1 MPPPP
6 QAQGVND
13 APMWSFA
20 LLAAALVALTLALL
34 LPPLLSRRP
43 PAGDAAAN
51 EANLAIHRER
61 LRETDA
67 EHEAGHITREERDR
81 TRGEIERELLDDLD
95 EHPSPAGDRS
105 PSRRSALVVA
115 LAVPVL
121 AVAVYFHLGEWRS
134 LMDTAAEQEE
144 DPSLALLEASA
155 RANPR
160 DAEGWMK
167 LGRAAVA
174 AERYHRGLLAFA
186 EAERLRGDDPD
197 LLADYAEAE
206 VLLRGYDFQG
216 DPARRLERALALDP
230 RHPKAL
236 WLAGF
241 AALQSARPER
251 AVERWQALLALL
263 GTDPERAR
271 VVEAL
276 IARTREETGA
286 GSEGEGAPVLLVRV
300 EMDERFRDGLDGSE
314 TLFVYA
320 HALEGPPVPL
330 VARRESARG
339 LPLTVRLDDSMS
351 MLPDRSLS
359 SADRVRVGARVSRS
373 GNARAG
379 SGDIQGTSA
388 AFDLRAGETEVLVVL
403 DERLP

>member
-1 MPPPP
+1 
-6 QAQGVND
+6 
-13 APMWSFA
+13 MWSFA

-43 PAGDAAAN
+43 SAGDAAAKD
-51 EANLAIHRER
+51 ANLAIHRER
-61 LRETDA
+61 RREIDA
-67 EHEAGHITREERDR
+67 EHEAGRITREERSR
-81 TRGEIERELLDDLD
+81 AREEIERELLGDLD
-95 EHPSPAGDRS
+95 EDPSPVDEGS
-105 PSRRSALVVA
+105 PSRRGALVVA

-121 AVAVYFHLGEWRS
+121 AITLYFHLGAWRS
-134 LMDTAAEQEE
+134 LMETAADRETI
-144 DPSLALLEASA
+144 PAAALLEALEASV

-174 AERYHRGLLAFA
+174 AERHHQGLLAFA

-206 VLLRGYDFQG
+206 ALLTGYRFQG
-216 DPARRLERALALDP
+216 DPARRLERALELDS

-236 WLAGF
+236 WLGGF
-241 AALQSARPER
+241 AALERARPELAIEHWR
-251 AVERWQALLALL
+251 TLLALL
-263 GTDPERAR
+263 AADPERAR

-286 GSEGEGAPVLLVRV
+286 GSGANEAPVLLVRV
-300 EMDERFRDGLDGSE
+300 EIDERFRGGLDGSE

-320 HALEGPPVPL
+320 HALEGPPAPL
-330 VARRESARG
+330 AARREPARA

-351 MLPDRSLS
+351 MLPGRSLS
-359 SADRVRVGARVSRS
+359 SVDRVRVGARVSRS
-373 GNARAG
+373 GDARAG
-379 SGDIQGTSA
+379 SGDIQGTSTA
-388 AFDLRAGETEVLVVL
+388 LDLRAGETEVLVVL